1 MNLIVD
7 SFERDGAQQVAGWF
21 FVGEGTQREY
31 AGEVAECMYNQFRLA
46 LCKAI
51 AETEGCKLGTG
62 RDLDDATYERVCF
75 ACSLM
80 TGVVMLRNVGHVE
93 NAKGEKEACLRY
105 ELHEFQFPMT
115 STKLKQEIR
124 SKLKSIESVQH
135 VESAAVHS
143 GHPPPASE
151 VVDLI
156 SDCDEQDDGPIIFLP
171 MVAKT
176 PPSQA
181 ISTVVKA
188 PTSSPILV
196 NDELALSESNSRGD
210 MHEHAELER
219 QAEREWK
226 QKSCYQR
233 WVTEGESCKKDATY
247 CTSHFDFLENERIDL
262 YASLIPHF
270 TATNPNI
277 RADVGTPKQSNS
289 TTRRTAASGDVDMK
303 VEHINVE
310 NGGPL
315 ATAARSRACRMETRT
330 KKQAEKQ
337 AEVPPRQKELASA
350 FAELRV
356 CVLERAPAFLLAAS
370 EHVSVCPQCS
380 SSTKKQEKELEAQ
393 RDGVA
398 VADAGSDPENGE
410 QDRGMLR
417 ALNAEGLGGACGA
430 CSLARH
436 WHEYE
441 EACKTHGA
449 LVQRAHA
456 RAQHEPRSQANGGGR
471 GQEIL
476 RCCKWFVNNTV
487 LATIVNLALRRSHRE
502 GKDATP
508 LRGILVGVTRANHCV
523 VERALVANSWNGA
536 GGLDDAA
543 GLLRNAQCDGLVV
556 LGYFRVAVAGSD
568 PENGEQDRVV
578 LRELNAEGLGL
589 WCSVQEVDQVVSVS
603 EFVKFVSF
611 GAEAQVASPIEWKVV
626 QEPFLPC
633 RVFEHWA
640 TSMQASSTDRGQA
653 AGVLAAVAAAAL
665 VRLATVNLRVQQ
677 AYIKR
682 QLSLSALTLT
692 RPNADDCLANF
703 LVSAQRD
710 VVVSTTSESSGDCRI
725 CTGALWLHDLGDMML
740 F

>member
-1 MNLIVD
+1 
-7 SFERDGAQQVAGWF
+7 
-21 FVGEGTQREY
+21 
-31 AGEVAECMYNQFRLA
+31 
-46 LCKAI
+46 
-51 AETEGCKLGTG
+51 
-62 RDLDDATYERVCF
+62 
-75 ACSLM
+75 
-80 TGVVMLRNVGHVE
+80 
-93 NAKGEKEACLRY
+93 
-105 ELHEFQFPMT
+105 
-115 STKLKQEIR
+115 
-124 SKLKSIESVQH
+124 
-135 VESAAVHS
+135 
-143 GHPPPASE
+143 
-151 VVDLI
+151 
-156 SDCDEQDDGPIIFLP
+156 

-277 RADVGTPKQSNS
+277 RADVGTPKQSNA

>member
-7 SFERDGAQQVAGWF
+7 SFERDGAQQLAGWF
-21 FVGEGTQREY
+21 FVGEGAQREY

-105 ELHEFQFPMT
+105 ELHEFHFPMT

-143 GHPPPASE
+143 GHPPSASE

-156 SDCDEQDDGPIIFLP
+156 SDCDEQDDEPIIFLP
-171 MVAKT
+171 MVVNT
-176 PPSQA
+176 PTPSQA
-181 ISTVVKA
+181 ISIVVKA

-196 NDELALSESNSRGD
+196 KDELVLSESNSRGD
-210 MHEHAELER
+210 MHEHADLER

-233 WVTEGESCKKDATY
+233 WVKEGERCKKDATY
-247 CTSHFDFLENERIDL
+247 CTTHFDFLEQQRIDL
-262 YASLIPHF
+262 YASVIPHF

-277 RADVGTPKQSNS
+277 RADVGTPKQSNA
-289 TTRRTAASGDVDMK
+289 TTRTTAASGDVDMK

-315 ATAARSRACRMETRT
+315 ATAARSRAGRMETRT

-337 AEVPPRQKELASA
+337 AEVPPRQKELDSA

-356 CVLERAPAFLLAAS
+356 SVLERSPAFLLAAS

-380 SSTKKQEKELEAQ
+380 LSTKKQEKELEAQ
-393 RDGVA
+393 RDGIA
-398 VADAGSDPENGE
+398 VADAGSDPDNGE
-410 QDRGMLR
+410 KDREMLR

-430 CSLARH
+430 CSLACH

-441 EACKTHGA
+441 EACKTHRA
-449 LVQRAHA
+449 LFQRAHT
-456 RAQHEPRSQANGGGR
+456 RAQHEPKSKANGGVR

-476 RCCKWFVNNTV
+476 RCCKWFVKNSV
-487 LATIVNLALRRSHRE
+487 LATIVNLALRHSHRE
-502 GKDATP
+502 GKGATP
-508 LRGILVGVTRANHCV
+508 LRGILAGVTRANHCV
-523 VERALVANSWNGA
+523 VARALVANSWNGA
-536 GGLDDAA
+536 GGLDDAE

-589 WCSVQEVDQVVSVS
+589 WCSVQEGDQVVSVS

-640 TSMQASSTDRGQA
+640 TSMQASNTDRGQA

-710 VVVSTTSESSGDCRI
+710 GVVSTTSESSGDCRI
-725 CTGALWLHDLGDMML
+725 CTGALWLHYLGDMM
-740 F
+740 